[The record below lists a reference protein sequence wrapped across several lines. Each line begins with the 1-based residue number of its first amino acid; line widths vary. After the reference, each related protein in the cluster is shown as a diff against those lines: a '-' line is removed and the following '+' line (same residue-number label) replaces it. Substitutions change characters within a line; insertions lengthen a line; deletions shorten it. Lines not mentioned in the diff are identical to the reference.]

1 MTSTSRTSPSSAS
14 WPLVVPLPSG
24 CIVLVPVPD
33 ARGAPDDVERLVQ
46 GLPELERT
54 ICAPWALR
62 RQATFA
68 AGRIALREAC
78 RRMGFSDLGPIA
90 RDDRG
95 APVLPTTAGSAL
107 PGAVRAS
114 ITHKDSLAGALVVT
128 DADDLVTWGVDLELE
143 NDRDAPSTDS
153 LARQVLQD
161 HELHTLPV
169 DDVARRRAVL
179 ARFSWKESL
188 YKALDPF
195 LRRFIGFQEVD
206 VTPSAPHLDDVVFGG
221 GFFERD
227 GVAAAVGARYRLTEL
242 PDVILTTATVRRR
255 KP

>member
-1 MTSTSRTSPSSAS
+1 MKPASSSPSSSSSVS

-33 ARGAPDDVERLVQ
+33 ARAAPDDVNRLVQ
-46 GLPELERT
+46 GLPELERAL
-54 ICAPWALR
+54 CAPWALR

-68 AGRIALREAC
+68 AGRLALRDAC
-78 RRMGFSDLGPIA
+78 GRMGFSELGPIP

-95 APVLPTTAGSAL
+95 APVLPTTSGSL
-107 PGAVRAS
+107 PRSIRVS
-114 ITHKDSLAGALVVT
+114 ITHKDSVAGALVVT
-128 DADDLVTWGVDLELE
+128 DADDLVTWGIDLELDD
-143 NDRDAPSTDS
+143 DRDAPSTDT
-153 LARQVLQD
+153 LARQILQD
-161 HELHTLPV
+161 HELRTLPV
-169 DDVARRRAVL
+169 DDVARRQTVL

-206 VTPSAPHLDDVVFGG
+206 VTPTNGDDVVFDG
-221 GFFERD
+221 GFFEKD
-227 GVAAAVGARYRLTEL
+227 GVASAVGVRYRLVDL

-255 KP
+255 QA